1 MDVFKFVTGEKIS
14 FMFSNTAKYAMR
26 AVIYM
31 AMHQGDNDPAKIGIK
46 KMAEDLDMPV
56 YFLGKIMQTLAKN
69 KILNSYKGPN
79 GGFTFNV
86 DPDELSLLDIVK
98 IFDGTDV
105 FDNCLLGLNL
115 CKDNPEMRQI
125 CPLADNLDTCVAKLY
140 DYLDSKKVG
149 QIAKS
154 LKDIKEFVM
163 I

>member
-1 MDVFKFVTGEKIS
+1 
-14 FMFSNTAKYAMR
+14 MFSSTAKYAIR
-26 AVIYM
+26 AVIYI
-31 AMHQGDNDPAKIGIK
+31 AMQQGDDKQKKIGIK
-46 KMAEDLDMPV
+46 KMAEDLNMPV
-56 YFLGKIMQTLAKN
+56 YFLGKIMQTLAKH
-69 KILNSYKGPN
+69 KILNSFKGPN

-86 DPDELSLLDIVK
+86 NPDELSLLDIVK

-115 CKDNPEMRQI
+115 CRENPEMKKL
-125 CPLADNLDTCVAKLY
+125 CPLADSIDICVAKLY
-140 DYLDSKKVG
+140 DYLENKKVG